1 MECRACGVAMT
12 AHVGGGGTMK
22 YFRCPRCRRWI
33 SSTYADVLRSDSK
46 FQARPAGAPQKSN
59 ADFEAVKSRLERW
72 LSSLDDQDPY
82 RLLGV
87 SPMDSEVRVKTRYRE
102 LAMQSHP
109 DRGGNAERM
118 RALNLAYERILQH
131 RARRESEAAKQPA
144 LVAVAP

>member
-1 MECRACGVAMT
+1 MQ
-12 AHVGGGGTMK
+12 

-46 FQARPAGAPQKSN
+46 FQARPVGSQQKPA

-87 SPMDSEVRVKTRYRE
+87 SPVDSDVQIKTRYRE

-109 DRGGNAERM
+109 DRGGDADRM
-118 RALNLAYERILQH
+118 RTLNLAYERILSH
-131 RARRESEAAKQPA
+131 RARRASEQARQPA